1 MIKDV
6 VSNFF
11 YNKKPYPVTTRA
23 RKKPEPASA
32 SLIIKDNL
40 INSNNQHPH
49 PAQKKKNKYNKY
61 YGFRALIIK
70 DN

>member
-11 YNKKPYPVTTRA
+11 YNKNPYPVITRA

-49 PAQKKKNKYNKY
+49 LCELRSQ
-61 YGFRALIIK
+61 FRV
-70 DN
+70 